1 MRCAANTRAL
11 VEHAAPAALLAV
23 VKADGYGHGA
33 EQVARAAL
41 DAGASWLGVA
51 LVEEGMTLREQGID
65 ARDPRPVGAAAGGCR
80 RGRRPRPH
88 PDRVHGRWHRGP
100 REGRRRCRERHAAAG
115 SSEGRH
121 GDAPRRLHRRRRS
134 AVSST
139 LVASRPELEL
149 EAVCTH
155 FAVADETDHPYTNEQ
170 IERFEALLE
179 RARRGRQ
186 PTQARARGQLGRPA
200 RTPTGALRPR
210 ARRDRALRR
219 AARSRARRSDPAARR
234 CSRCVPGSPT

>member
-1 MRCAANTRAL
+1 M
-11 VEHAAPAALLAV
+11 

-65 ARDPRPVGAAAGGCR
+65 ARILVLSEPPPAAAGAVVAHGLTPTVYTAGGIEALAKAVVDAGSGTPLPVHLKVDTGMHRVGCTV
-80 RGRRPRPH
+80 
-88 PDRVHGRWHRGP
+88 DD
-100 REGRRRCRERHAAAG
+100 AAG
-115 SSEGRH
+115 LV
-121 GDAPRRLHRRRRS
+121 D
-134 AVSST
+134 

-155 FAVADETDHPYTNEQ
+155 FAAADETDHPYTNEQ
-170 IERFEALLE
+170 IEQFEALLE

-186 PTQARARGQLGRPA
+186 PTQARARGQLRGPA

-219 AARSRARRSDPAARR
+219 APCSRARRSDPAARR
-234 CSRCVPGSPT
+234 SSPCAPGSPT